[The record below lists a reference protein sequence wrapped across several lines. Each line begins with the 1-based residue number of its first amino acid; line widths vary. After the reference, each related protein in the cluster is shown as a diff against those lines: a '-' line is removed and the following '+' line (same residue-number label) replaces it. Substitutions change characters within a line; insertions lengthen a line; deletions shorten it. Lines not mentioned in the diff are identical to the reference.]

1 MADLS
6 PEDIVDHY
14 ALFGVVAGR
23 AAALAAETIDEEGLA
38 ELRKVHARFPHAGS
52 DGAALG
58 PEDLQQLNHD
68 FHRIIN
74 LTAPGRTRWLL
85 RHLEHSVPSNYY
97 EFADGWNHAAVEHQ
111 RRSWKPSL
119 AATPMAPDGPWRPTC
134 RPVARPPPPSLR
146 LLVSLA
152 TTPGD
157 AAVIAGAQPVGRD
170 DLDLIRTGNS
180 ASGRSLRLRLLAW
193 PRT

>member
-1 MADLS
+1 MGYVGDVEAINPAIVERLLGERLIPVVSTIGADLTGQS
-6 PEDIVDHY
+6 YNFNADTAAA
-14 ALFGVVAGR
+14 AL

-38 ELRKVHARFPHAGS
+38 ELRKVHARFLHAGS

-97 EFADGWNHAAVEHQ
+97 EFADGWNHAAVEHH
-111 RRSWKPSL
+111 
-119 AATPMAPDGPWRPTC
+119 AAILEA
-134 RPVARPPPPSLR
+134 
-146 LLVSLA
+146 
-152 TTPGD
+152 
-157 AAVIAGAQPVGRD
+157 I
-170 DLDLIRTGNS
+170 
-180 ASGRSLRLRLLAW
+180 ASGDTDGARRAMEAHLQASGEPAAALPAAIGFFGDNTRETL
-193 PRT
+193 P